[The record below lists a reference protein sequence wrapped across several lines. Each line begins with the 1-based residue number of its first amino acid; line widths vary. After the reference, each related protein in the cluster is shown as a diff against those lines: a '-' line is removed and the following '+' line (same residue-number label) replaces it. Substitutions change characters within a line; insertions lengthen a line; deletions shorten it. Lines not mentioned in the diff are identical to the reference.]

1 MTTFYLNLFLKFVYS
16 LATYSITSNIHL
28 AKLTQI
34 FLTILFQYIYIYI
47 YIYIEE
53 KYSFFKK
60 HFTNNEILALMLME
74 LVISGE
80 MADVLTALLV

>member
-16 LATYSITSNIHL
+16 LGTYSITSNIHL
-28 AKLTQI
+28 AKLTQT
-34 FLTILFQYIYIYI
+34 FLTILFQ